1 MVSPYTSK
9 EKNYDSVECELN
21 KSKTSV
27 DLHLCG
33 GFSCE
38 HFF

>member
-9 EKNYDSVECELN
+9 GKNYDSVECDLN
-21 KSKTSV
+21 TSKTS
-27 DLHLCG
+27 DDSSCSG